1 MLFCLDWHCQGLS
14 CKILI
19 GHICFPEP
27 TRRRASSTP
36 ADLRPLV
43 TLLEAKLLVF
53 YVESQGPAEDLTLP
67 FRDVRSPFHS
77 DTPVP
82 DRLMVTPPIT
92 EKSIVLSQKAPCSI
106 TLAKQRSA
114 TPNRPARIRCEDR
127 VASGRRWSARATSH
141 AAARQLRLCLATAR
155 FVGKCK
161 TIASSVEQSRV
172 QAYVTLS

>member
-14 CKILI
+14 SKILI

-43 TLLEAKLLVF
+43 TRLEAKLLVF
-53 YVESQGPAEDLTLP
+53 YVESRRPAKDLTLP

-77 DTPVP
+77 DAPVP
-82 DRLMVTPPIT
+82 DRLMVTPPNYGKVHRFEPEGT
-92 EKSIVLSQKAPCSI
+92 VLDYAR
-106 TLAKQRSA
+106 QRSA
-114 TPNRPARIRCEDR
+114 TPNLAARIRYEDR

-141 AAARQLRLCLATAR
+141 AAARQLRLCLAAAC

-161 TIASSVEQSRV
+161 TIASSIEQSRV